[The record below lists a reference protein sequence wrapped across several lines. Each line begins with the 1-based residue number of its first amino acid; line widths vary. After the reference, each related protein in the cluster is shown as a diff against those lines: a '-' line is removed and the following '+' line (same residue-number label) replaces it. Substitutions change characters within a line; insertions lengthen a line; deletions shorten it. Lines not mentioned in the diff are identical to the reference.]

1 MKIKLPKD
9 IVGVKFPRVSI
20 IEMND
25 FDIDLFL
32 PSLFFTILA
41 QGRGKARQTND
52 PKAINKF
59 VDSLANHPDL
69 SGFNDAEG
77 RKVLERL
84 VRTSL
89 ITTGGVGRSHID
101 EQIMSIMPYS
111 LLAHKPGFPI
121 KSRQRNADIFVYQA
135 LREHLRAQDALRNF
149 VKMVFGRGVTIGSI
163 AELGGTYDGETKL
176 DTLTRL
182 SIAFLDGF
190 QNTRPGSKS
199 RENTVLGPC
208 PVLAKEL

>member
-59 VDSLANHPDL
+59 VDSLAN
-69 SGFNDAEG
+69 
-77 RKVLERL
+77 
-84 VRTSL
+84 
-89 ITTGGVGRSHID
+89 ID
-101 EQIMSIMPYS
+101 S
-111 LLAHKPGFPI
+111 
-121 KSRQRNADIFVYQA
+121 N
-135 LREHLRAQDALRNF
+135 
-149 VKMVFGRGVTIGSI
+149 
-163 AELGGTYDGETKL
+163 
-176 DTLTRL
+176 
-182 SIAFLDGF
+182 
-190 QNTRPGSKS
+190 
-199 RENTVLGPC
+199 
-208 PVLAKEL
+208 